1 MKKLFISL
9 IILFSSYSLFAT
21 HVPGGNISYECVGPN
36 SYVVTLTVLE
46 DCGTAFMSNGP
57 QTVMVS
63 NSCGLTNPN
72 INLPNVF
79 FQQEVSQLCL
89 QQITQSEC
97 NGGGF
102 PGVYMHKW
110 SDTITLPG
118 GCDSWVFA
126 WDGCCRN
133 TSVNASGSNNYYWE
147 TVLNS
152 VTSPCNSSPEIVS
165 APVPYVCINQPVNY
179 NLGIFEPDGDSLH
192 YSLISAMTGPNSN
205 MPYNSGYSGASPI
218 NGINIDPITGEITF
232 TPTITGNFVVVVLIE
247 EFDDNGNLKGS
258 FVHDFQFE
266 TISCTNITPSPPS
279 TGLSNFS
286 GGAVVTGNNNIQACH
301 GDSICFDLVFTDN
314 NSTDSIFISSNVN
327 QLFPGA
333 TVSQNSFFSPVTAS
347 VCLLVGANS
356 NTFNTIVID
365 AIDNACPISG
375 ISSVAI
381 AISVINSAYAG
392 PDVEICLGDSVQL
405 NGSGGSVFNWSMIN
419 GDPINVGSNFSC
431 NNCSNP
437 IVSPSVS
444 STYKLSTN
452 LSGGCLNEDTITVTV
467 GPNFNFS
474 FSQSDSITCINY
486 DVNISVDS
494 LNTNNYLFSWY
505 PSNNLN
511 SNLISNP
518 IFNSSFPGTYNL
530 YLNVDNQLG
539 CQKQDSLTVVVAAVE
554 QPNISISS
562 SPTLIIPGDTA
573 QLFANHGGSNVT
585 SCGPSLSNA
594 CSSILADTIVGTSS
608 GSNTSLS
615 YPAPFGHYYKN
626 AKHQFL
632 FKASELNSYGV
643 TAGKI
648 TEIAW
653 ETVAQNAATDSFY
666 SYTVN
671 MGCTNSSS
679 LTSWE
684 NNLTNVFSPQDFVV
698 SLGWNNLVLTTAYEW
713 DGVSNLVIEICFD
726 NLNNG
731 SYTYNWSTPY
741 ELTPFNSAI
750 YYRSDLT
757 DACSFIGAPTG
768 LENKRPITKFKVC
781 NVSNP
786 YQYSY
791 HWSPNNNM
799 TNDTVFDPF
808 VNPLITTTFTAIASY
823 ANCTDTSTYT
833 LNVLCDTCTLNISDT
848 VCGSYIFNNQI
859 YTQSGFYMDSI
870 VSQNSNNLVNLDL
883 TINPTY
889 NISITDSAC
898 NSYDFLGQ
906 ILTQSGIY
914 SNILMSV
921 DGCDST
927 VSIDLNIVNSTTQ
940 TFFYSLCPNDT
951 IYINNNMYSSTG
963 VYYDIILDSLGCND
977 TLIYD
982 ITSVN
987 NPTAS
992 ISLSNDTLTGSGSGG
1007 IQPYS
1012 YLWNTSE
1019 ISSFIIANN
1028 SGLYSL
1034 QITDANNCI
1043 SDTASYIVNFLSFNK
1058 ELYNGFNAYP
1068 NPTDENITISIEN
1081 YYGKIKTEVY
1091 DLIGNKLLITNKTNI
1106 SLRDYSKGIYILK
1119 VAYGDRVEELKVIK
1133 E

>member
-21 HVPGGNISYECVGPN
+21 HVAGGNISYECVGPN
-36 SYVVTLTVLE
+36 TYVISLTVLE
-46 DCGTAFMSNGP
+46 DCGLAFMQNAP
-57 QTVMVS
+57 ETVMVS

-72 INLPNVF
+72 INLPNVV

-110 SDTITLPG
+110 RDTITLPG

-133 TSVNASGSNNYYWE
+133 TSINGTSSNNDYYFE
-147 TVLNS
+147 SILNS
-152 VTSPCNSSPEIVS
+152 TTSPCNSSPEIIT
-165 APVPYVCINQPVNY
+165 APIPYVCVNQPVNF
-179 NLGIFEPDGDSLH
+179 NLGFFEKDGDSLH
-192 YSLISAMTGPNSN
+192 YSLISAKTGPNSN

-218 NGINIDPITGEITF
+218 NGINIDPLTGEITF
-232 TPTITGNFVVVVLIE
+232 ITSMLGNYIVVVLIE

-258 FVHDFQFE
+258 FLHDFQFE
-266 TISCTNITPSPPS
+266 VITCTNITPSPPS

-286 GGAVVTGNNNIQACH
+286 GGATLTGNNSVQACH

-314 NSTDSIFISSNVN
+314 NPDSIFISSNVN
-327 QLFPGA
+327 QFFPGA

-356 NTFNTIVID
+356 NTFNTIVIE

-381 AISVINSAYAG
+381 GISVLNSAYAG

-405 NGSGGSVFNWSMIN
+405 NGSGGLNWSVVN
-419 GDPINVGSNFSC
+419 GDPISIGSNFSC
-431 NNCSNP
+431 NNCANP
-437 IVSPSVS
+437 IVSPSIS
-444 STYKLSTN
+444 TTYKLSPN
-452 LSGGCLNEDTITVTV
+452 LSGNCFSEDTITVTV
-467 GPNFNFS
+467 GSNFNFS
-474 FSQSDSITCINY
+474 LAQSDTVTCINS
-486 DVNISVDS
+486 DLNISVDS
-494 LNTNNYLFSWY
+494 LTPNNYLFSWY

-511 SNLISNP
+511 SNFIQNP

-539 CQKQDSLTVVVAAVE
+539 CQKQDSLSIVIAAVE

-562 SPTLIIPGDTA
+562 SPIIINPGDTA
-573 QLFANHGGSNVT
+573 QLFANHGGSSVA

-594 CSSILADTIVGTSS
+594 CSSVLIDTMLGTSS
-608 GSNTSLS
+608 GSNNSLT
-615 YPAPFGHYYKN
+615 YPAPFGHYYKS

-653 ETVAQNAATDSFY
+653 ETVAQNAATDTFY

-684 NNLTNVFSPQDFVV
+684 NNLTNVFSPQNLGVN
-698 SLGWNNLVLTTAYEW
+698 LGWNNLVLTTAYEW
-713 DGVSNLVIEICFD
+713 DGVSNLVVEICF
-726 NLNNG
+726 NNINNG

-741 ELTPFNSAI
+741 QLTPFNSSI
-750 YYRSDLT
+750 YYRTDVL
-757 DACSFIGAPTG
+757 DACSFTGNPTG
-768 LENKRPITKFKVC
+768 FENKRPITKFKVC
-781 NVSNP
+781 DVSDP

-791 HWSPNNNM
+791 NWTPNNSM

-808 VNPLITTTFTAIASY
+808 VNPLTTTTFTAISSY

-848 VCGSYIFNNQI
+848 VCDSYTFNNQI

-870 VSQNSNNLVNLDL
+870 VSQNSNNLVTLDL
-883 TINPTY
+883 TINPSY
-889 NISITDSAC
+889 NISITDTAC
-898 NSYDFLGQ
+898 ESYNFLGQ
-906 ILTQSGIY
+906 NIIQSGFYNTTLSTI
-914 SNILMSV
+914 N
-921 DGCDST
+921 GCDSI
-927 VSIDLNIVNSTTQ
+927 VNLDLNIINSTAQ
-940 TFFYSLCPNDT
+940 TIFYNLCPNDSV
-951 IYINNNMYSSTG
+951 IINNNIYSSPG
-963 VYYDIILDSLGCND
+963 VYYDTTIGVFGCD
-977 TLIYD
+977 DIFIYY
-982 ITSVN
+982 ISGVN

-1043 SDTASYIVNFLSFNK
+1043 SDTASYIVNFLSLNK
-1058 ELYNGFNAYP
+1058 EFYDGFNAYP
-1068 NPTDENITISIEN
+1068 NPTNENITISIEN

-1106 SLRDYSKGIYILK
+1106 SLRDYAKGIYILK